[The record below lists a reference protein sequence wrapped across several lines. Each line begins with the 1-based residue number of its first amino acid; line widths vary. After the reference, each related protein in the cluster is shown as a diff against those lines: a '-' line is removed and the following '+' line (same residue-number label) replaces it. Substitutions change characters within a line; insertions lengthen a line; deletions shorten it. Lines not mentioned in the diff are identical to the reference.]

1 MEDEKKY
8 TKESIKNSILMIIT
22 LISSVASILSVFG
35 IQIPLKLGII
45 ILTFVLSITYLILIH
60 KSIYN
65 LNKKNTELKNEL
77 KNIIS
82 TSQDNME
89 MDVKILEN
97 IENIEYDSLTEENIN
112 EIMIIASGTE
122 TYYNILVHLL
132 KKVNVKKSLSVTILF
147 RKGYDKKRE
156 GKLLQYDEK
165 WNDLKIKY
173 NLDLKFCY
181 VNDFECSLRGILLNR
196 QIGYIGFYHRISG
209 KTIGVEE
216 EVLYVNRNQ
225 EIGCYIIQNFIT
237 CFQDKKY
244 FSNIRDIFQDAYKIS
259 II

>member
-1 MEDEKKY
+1 MKDEKNY
-8 TKESIKNSILMIIT
+8 TKESLKNSILMIIT
-22 LISSVASILSVFG
+22 LISSMASILSVLG

-45 ILTFVLSITYLILIH
+45 ILTFVLSITYLIHIL
-60 KSIYN
+60 KRVYN
-65 LNKKNTELKNEL
+65 LSKENTEL

-82 TSQDNME
+82 TSRSNMG

-97 IENIEYDSLTEENIN
+97 IENIEYDSLIEHISEV
-112 EIMIIASGTE
+112 MVIASGTE

-132 KKVNVKKSLSVTILF
+132 KKVDVKNSLSVTILF

-173 NLDLKFCY
+173 NLELKFCY
-181 VNDFECSLRGILLNR
+181 VTDFECSLRGILFNR
-196 QIGYIGFYHRISG
+196 KIGYIGFYHRISG
-209 KTIGVEE
+209 KTIGIED
-216 EVLYVNRNQ
+216 EVLYVNENQ
-225 EIGCYIIQNFIT
+225 EIGCYMIQNFLM
-237 CFQDKKY
+237 CFQGKKY
-244 FSNIRDIFQDAYKIS
+244 FSNIRDIIQDVDKTS